1 MKKYNEKHEAM
12 KKEAIEAI
20 MEALECDYDNYYCD
34 LHNEVFN
41 TDYYIIG
48 TYEAKEALKEYDVFE
63 SIELVQ
69 EYEENNFGEVNT
81 DLSDPE
87 KIINMVYYIIG
98 DEVIGEMVSE
108 IEEFSDNWNSCG
120 DEATNEIILEKMKKL
135 YK

>member
-20 MEALECDYDNYYCD
+20 MEALECDYDGDYCD

-48 TYEAKEALKEYDVFE
+48 TYEAEEALKEYDVFE
-63 SIELVQ
+63 AIELVQ
-69 EYEENNFGEVNT
+69 EYEKFNFGEVNT
-81 DLSDPE
+81 DLSNPE

-98 DEVIGEMVSE
+98 DEVIGEMTSE
-108 IEEFSDNWNSCG
+108 IEEFDDNWNSCG